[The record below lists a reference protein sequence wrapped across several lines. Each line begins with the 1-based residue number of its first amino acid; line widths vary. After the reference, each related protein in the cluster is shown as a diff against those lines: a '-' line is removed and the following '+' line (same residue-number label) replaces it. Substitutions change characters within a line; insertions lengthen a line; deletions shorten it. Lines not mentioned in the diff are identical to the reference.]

1 MLIILQEDIMATTME
16 KRLAELAL
24 RVANLEQQLAT
35 QNRELTMPREGRA
48 EMVTSVKKSNV
59 LGSPTATGDSE
70 DAKIQRAEELFATL
84 LDEMNPPRLISYSEA
99 YRRIVGPYA
108 AWRNA
113 VHAPEVIRLACQT
126 SQRRVGRLT
135 IRLDALIVGM
145 QTRRPAGGHFTNAN
159 AAYSEAD
166 WIQTFG
172 TWPLMTT

>member
-1 MLIILQEDIMATTME
+1 MATTME

-35 QNRELTMPREGRA
+35 LNRELTPPREGRG
-48 EMVTSVKKSNV
+48 EMASAVMNSIV
-59 LGSPTATGDSE
+59 LGSHAITGDSE
-70 DAKIQRAEELFATL
+70 GAKIQRAEELFANL
-84 LDEMNPPRLISYSEA
+84 LDKMNPPRLISYSEA

-113 VHAPEVIRLACQT
+113 VHAPEVIRLACLT

-135 IRLDALIVGM
+135 IGLDALIVGM
-145 QTRRPAGGHFTNAN
+145 QTRRPAQGHFAN
-159 AAYSEAD
+159 AAYTEAD

-172 TWPLMTT
+172 TWPLLTP